1 MQLIFSTTAM
11 VGMWLSRDRGE
22 CRAAMAD
29 AAPSESDD
37 DAVARIAEGLRARLA
52 TRGRLPAERVLAEEL
67 GVTRHRLRR
76 ALARLRTEGA
86 LAGRPRMRAGGAPRD
101 ETMVRGTNPIEVIEL
116 RMVLE
121 PALARLAALRASPA
135 DIALIRRAAT
145 TWGEQDAG
153 ATDRAF
159 HSAVAAGA
167 RNGLAGD
174 FYALLRRVGTDTRL
188 ALHPEHPLC
197 PKRIQQRDTE
207 HRAIAEAI
215 ARRDPD
221 AAEQAMR
228 AHLAAVQRRILE
240 RLAPGMTAA

>member
-1 MQLIFSTTAM
+1 
-11 VGMWLSRDRGE
+11 
-22 CRAAMAD
+22 MAD
-29 AAPSESDD
+29 AMPSDDD
-37 DAVARIAEGLRARLA
+37 DAVAQLAHSLRARLA
-52 TRGRLPAERVLAEEL
+52 ATGRLPAERVLASEL
-67 GVTRHRLRR
+67 GLTRHRLRR
-76 ALARLRTEGA
+76 VLAVLRTDGALARPS
-86 LAGRPRMRAGGAPRD
+86 RPRTAGAPHD
-101 ETMVRGTNPIEVIEL
+101 ETMVRGTNPVEVIEL
-116 RMVLE
+116 RIVLE

-167 RNGLAGD
+167 RNRLAGD
-174 FYALLRRVGTDTRL
+174 FYALLRRVGKDTRL
-188 ALHPEHPLC
+188 ALHASRPLC
-197 PKRIQQRDTE
+197 PKRIQQRDAE

-221 AAEQAMR
+221 GAEQAMR
-228 AHLAAVQRRILE
+228 AHLAAVQRQILE

>member
-1 MQLIFSTTAM
+1 
-11 VGMWLSRDRGE
+11 
-22 CRAAMAD
+22 MAD
-29 AAPSESDD
+29 AMPSDRDD
-37 DAVARIAEGLRARLA
+37 DTVARLADSLRARLA
-52 TRGRLPAERVLAEEL
+52 ATGRLPAERVLASEL
-67 GVTRHRLRR
+67 GLTRHRLRR
-76 ALARLRTEGA
+76 VLAVLRTGGALARPSRARTA
-86 LAGRPRMRAGGAPRD
+86 GAPRD
-101 ETMVRGTNPIEVIEL
+101 ETMVEVIEL
-116 RMVLE
+116 RIVLE

-167 RNGLAGD
+167 RNRLAGD
-174 FYALLRRVGTDTRL
+174 FYALLRRVGKDTRL
-188 ALHPEHPLC
+188 ALHASRPLC
-197 PKRIQQRDTE
+197 PKRIQQRDAE

-221 AAEQAMR
+221 GAEQAMR
-228 AHLAAVQRRILE
+228 AHLAAVQRQILE

>member
-1 MQLIFSTTAM
+1 M
-11 VGMWLSRDRGE
+11 VGIWSSNNQGWE
-22 CRAAMAD
+22 CRGTMAD
-29 AAPSESDD
+29 APLSESDED
-37 DAVARIAEGLRARLA
+37 VVARIAAGLRTRLDA
-52 TRGRLPAERVLAEEL
+52 RGRLPAERVLAEEL

-86 LAGRPRMRAGGAPRD
+86 LAGPPRTRTGGAPRD
-101 ETMVRGTNPIEVIEL
+101 ETMVRGANPIEVIEL

-153 ATDRAF
+153 AADRAF

-188 ALHPEHPLC
+188 ALHPERPLC
-197 PKRIQQRDTE
+197 PKRIQERDTE
-207 HRAIAEAI
+207 HRAIADAI